1 MSVSSFCC
9 WVNSKTLGSELA
21 AEKQGTGLS
30 EEGYLV
36 GRQEPMPLVFKKSRR
51 GTMHKPQR
59 RTKGSTGVCGPGPWG
74 RQNILCADPG
84 VLRWAR
90 LRGLQRQAS
99 GTSRLHLEQQWGENV
114 CRNCLFSSILSMAMW
129 AAPSIALWCVALI
142 VSLLLCGE

>member
-21 AEKQGTGLS
+21 VEKQGTGFVWGRLS
-30 EEGYLV
+30 
-36 GRQEPMPLVFKKSRR
+36 GRKTGVNAPGLQEKQTWHNTQAK
-51 GTMHKPQR
+51 

-129 AAPSIALWCVALI
+129 VVPLIALWCVALI

>member
-21 AEKQGTGLS
+21 AEKQGTGFVWERLS
-30 EEGYLV
+30 
-36 GRQEPMPLVFKKSRR
+36 GRNRMPLVFKKSRHD
-51 GTMHKPQR
+51 TIHKPQR
-59 RTKGSTGVCGPGPWG
+59 RTKGSTRVCGPGPWG
-74 RQNILCADPG
+74 RQNILCAEPD

-114 CRNCLFSSILSMAMW
+114 CRNCLFSSTLSMAMW
-129 AAPSIALWCVALI
+129 VVPLIALWCVALI